1 MADGVSRGAGPPPS
15 PRASPLGSPTLA
27 TVRTLGSSDAPSP
40 ETPPRRGRTIF
51 VGDVQGCRVELELL
65 LDRLRFDPA
74 ADRLEPCGDLVNRGP
89 DSAGVVRLLRELN
102 AGGVLGNH
110 DVALLRTARGLRRPK
125 PDDTFGDILRAD
137 DRAELL
143 GWLRRKPFVLERA
156 GALLVHAGVNPRWVD
171 PLERLSGLDPF
182 VENQDLGFAIA
193 VRYCD
198 SFGARPEKDWPP
210 PGPPYKPWFHFWPR
224 DPGERRTVVF
234 GHWARQGLVERPQ
247 VRGIDTGC
255 VWGKQLTAWI
265 AEEDRIVQVDATR
278 AWAPYD

>member
-1 MADGVSRGAGPPPS
+1 MDTLPKDATPS
-15 PRASPLGSPTLA
+15 A
-27 TVRTLGSSDAPSP
+27 
-40 ETPPRRGRTIF
+40 EPRRGRTIF
-51 VGDVQGCRVELELL
+51 VGDVQGCRAELEALL
-65 LDRLRFDPA
+65 ERLRYDPA
-74 ADRLEPCGDLVNRGP
+74 ADRLEPAGDLVNRGP
-89 DSAGVVRLLRELN
+89 DSAGVVRLLRSLD

-110 DVALLRTARGLRRPK
+110 DVALLRTARGLRRSK
-125 PDDTFGDILRAD
+125 PADTFGDVLRAE

-171 PLERLSGLDPF
+171 PLERLAGLDPF

-198 SFGARPEKDWPP
+198 SYGARPVEDWPP
-210 PGPPYKPWFHFWPR
+210 PSEPYKPWYHFWPR

-255 VWGKQLTAWI
+255 VWGRQLTAWI
-265 AEEDRIVQVDATR
+265 AEEDRFVQVDARR
-278 AWAPYD
+278 AYATGD

>member
-1 MADGVSRGAGPPPS
+1 MASRAAAS
-15 PRASPLGSPTLA
+15 KRA
-27 TVRTLGSSDAPSP
+27 APSARLP
-40 ETPPRRGRTIF
+40 PHVDTAPKPDETRRGRTIF
-51 VGDVQGCRVELELL
+51 LGDVQGCRAELEALL
-65 LDRLRFDPA
+65 ERLRYDPA
-74 ADRLEPCGDLVNRGP
+74 RDRLEPAGDLVNRGP
-89 DSAGVVRLLRELN
+89 DSAGVVRLLRQLD

-110 DVALLRTARGLRRPK
+110 DVALLRTARGLRRSK
-125 PDDTFGDILRAD
+125 PSDTFGDVLRAE

-198 SFGARPEKDWPP
+198 SYGARPEKDWPP
-210 PGPPYKPWFHFWPR
+210 PGPPYKPWYHFWPR
-224 DPGERRTVVF
+224 DPGEKRTVVF

-247 VRGIDTGC
+247 VRGLDTGC
-255 VWGKQLTAWI
+255 VWGNQLTAWI
-265 AEEDRIVQVDATR
+265 AEEDRFVQVDARR
-278 AWAPYD
+278 AYASGD